1 VQEFQ
6 MLRVLEHR
14 WIPAAEVGDFIYR
27 EEKRKTA

>member
-1 VQEFQ
+1 

-27 EEKRKTA
+27 EEKRKTPW